1 MNLESVAFTSIPD
14 FRPIPIQTSHIPPAK
29 IALPRI
35 SRNLRAQ
42 SVPLS
47 VETKFGDVRT
57 PSRPPPLPSLV
68 DFPNAAMLKRIRFR
82 LAPGRTADP
91 LMQHFSELNLCSALR
106 NNLAKNEFVTPTPV
120 QAQAI
125 PPLLEG
131 RDVVATAQT
140 GTGKT
145 LAFSI
150 PVIEALAA
158 VPRTKTIKV
167 LILSPTRELAI
178 QIDAAFRPLTQGLR
192 IRTAVVVG
200 GMSETHQLRDIQA
213 GAEVVIA
220 TPGRLCDYLDRRLI
234 DLSHTATV
242 VLDEADRM
250 LDMGFL
256 PDLRLILA
264 KLPAKR
270 HTMLFSATMD
280 PSVAG
285 LVASY
290 VRNPVRIA
298 VEACAETAGRIDL
311 FCYEVPQA
319 SKFDLLEHLLKQEE
333 GSFLVFVATKES
345 ADRVTKYLERGQ
357 HKVAS
362 IHSDRS
368 QNQRN
373 AALEGFKDGL
383 YRVLVATDVAAR
395 GIHVDDI
402 AHVVNYD
409 LPQEPENFVH
419 RIGRTGRAGARG
431 ASWTFVTP
439 LQRAEVRN
447 YERTLGIEVQYRELP
462 SLRRPIGL
470 VADVDVFLASMSP
483 SQASGKVPKPTK
495 TSSLSRS
502 RRRR

>member
-1 MNLESVAFTSIPD
+1 
-14 FRPIPIQTSHIPPAK
+14 
-29 IALPRI
+29 
-35 SRNLRAQ
+35 
-42 SVPLS
+42 
-47 VETKFGDVRT
+47 
-57 PSRPPPLPSLV
+57 
-68 DFPNAAMLKRIRFR
+68 
-82 LAPGRTADP
+82 
-91 LMQHFSELNLCSALR
+91 MQ
-106 NNLAKNEFVTPTPV
+106 NNLSKNGFVTPTPV

-150 PVIEALAA
+150 PLIEALAA
-158 VPRTKTIKV
+158 VARTKTVKV

-178 QIDAAFRPLTQGLR
+178 QIDEAFRQIAHGMH

-200 GMSETHQLRDIQA
+200 GMSEKAQLRDIQA

-234 DLSHTATV
+234 DLSRATTL

-256 PDLRLILA
+256 PDLRIIMD

-280 PSVAG
+280 ASVAG
-285 LVASY
+285 LVESY
-290 VRNPVRIA
+290 VRNPVRIVVDPGA
-298 VEACAETAGRIDL
+298 QTAERIDL
-311 FCYEVPQA
+311 YCYEVSRA
-319 SKFDLLEHLLKQEE
+319 SKFDLLEFLLKKEQ

-345 ADRVTKYLERGQ
+345 ADRLTKFLQRDN
-357 HKVAS
+357 HAVAA
-362 IHSDRS
+362 IHGDRS
-368 QNQRN
+368 QSQRN
-373 AALEGFKDGL
+373 EALQGFKDGL

-439 LQRAEVRN
+439 LELSDVRK
-447 YERTLGIEVQYRELP
+447 YERTLGIQMQFRELP
-462 SLRRPIGL
+462 PLRRPIGL
-470 VADVDVFLASMSP
+470 VTDAEMAAMMAEMNANLPPANEPNSP
-483 SQASGKVPKPTK
+483 RPRSVSG
-495 TSSLSRS
+495 
-502 RRRR
+502 RRRRR

>member
-1 MNLESVAFTSIPD
+1 
-14 FRPIPIQTSHIPPAK
+14 
-29 IALPRI
+29 
-35 SRNLRAQ
+35 
-42 SVPLS
+42 
-47 VETKFGDVRT
+47 
-57 PSRPPPLPSLV
+57 
-68 DFPNAAMLKRIRFR
+68 
-82 LAPGRTADP
+82 
-91 LMQHFSELNLCSALR
+91 MQHFSELNLCPALR
-106 NNLAKNEFVTPTPV
+106 HNLEKNEFVTPTPV

-158 VPRTKTIKV
+158 VPRTKSIKV

-178 QIDAAFRPLTQGLR
+178 QIDEAFRQLIEGMK

-200 GMSETHQLRDIQA
+200 GMSENNQLRDIQN

-220 TPGRLCDYLDRRLI
+220 TPGRLCDYIDRRLV
-234 DLSHTATV
+234 DLSTAATV

-256 PDLRLILA
+256 PSLRIILD
-264 KLPAKR
+264 KVPRKR
-270 HTMLFSATMD
+270 HTMLFSATMEQ
-280 PSVAG
+280 SVAG

-290 VRNPVRIA
+290 VNDPVRIA
-298 VEACAETAGRIDL
+298 VEASAQTASQIDL
-311 FCYEVPQA
+311 YCFEVAQA
-319 SKFDLLEHLLKQEE
+319 SKFDLLEHLLRQEQ
-333 GSFLVFVATKES
+333 GSFLVFVSTKEG
-345 ADRVTKYLERGQ
+345 ADRLTKFLHRGR
-357 HKVAS
+357 HKVTS
-362 IHSDRS
+362 IHGDRS
-368 QNQRN
+368 QKERN
-373 AALEGFKDGL
+373 DALQGFKDGK

-419 RIGRTGRAGARG
+419 RVGRTGRAGARG

-439 LQRAEVRN
+439 LERSDVRN
-447 YERTLGIEVQYRELP
+447 YERSLGIQMQYREMPALP
-462 SLRRPIGL
+462 RPIGL
-470 VADVDVFLASMSP
+470 IEDIDAFLASMGTNEP
-483 SQASGKVPKPTK
+483 PAAAPKPT
-495 TSSLSRS
+495 TTRSFSS

>member
-1 MNLESVAFTSIPD
+1 
-14 FRPIPIQTSHIPPAK
+14 
-29 IALPRI
+29 
-35 SRNLRAQ
+35 
-42 SVPLS
+42 
-47 VETKFGDVRT
+47 
-57 PSRPPPLPSLV
+57 
-68 DFPNAAMLKRIRFR
+68 
-82 LAPGRTADP
+82 
-91 LMQHFSELNLCSALR
+91 MQHFSELNLCSALR
-106 NNLAKNEFVTPTPV
+106 DNLAKNQFVTPTPV

-125 PPLLEG
+125 PPLMEG
-131 RDVVATAQT
+131 RDVVVTAQT

-178 QIDAAFRPLTQGLR
+178 QIDEAFRQLVHGMR

-200 GMSETHQLRDIQA
+200 GMSESNQLRDIQA

-220 TPGRLCDYLDRRLI
+220 TPGRLCDYLDRRLV
-234 DLSHTATV
+234 DLSGAATV

-256 PDLRLILA
+256 PDLRLILD

-270 HTMLFSATMD
+270 HTMLFSATMAQ
-280 PSVAG
+280 SVAG
-285 LVASY
+285 LAGSY
-290 VRNPVRIA
+290 VRNPEWIA
-298 VEACAETAGRIDL
+298 VEASAQTASQIDL
-311 FCYEVPQA
+311 YCYEVPRG
-319 SKFDLLEHLLKQEE
+319 SKFDLLEYLLKNEE
-333 GSFLVFVATKES
+333 GSFLVFVATKEG
-345 ADRVTKYLERGQ
+345 ADRLLKFLEREH
-357 HKVAS
+357 HKVAA
-362 IHSDRS
+362 IHGDRS
-368 QNQRN
+368 QSQRN
-373 AALEGFKDGL
+373 SALQGFKDGV

-439 LQRAEVRN
+439 HELADVRS
-447 YERTLGIEVQYRELP
+447 YERALGVQVQFRELP
-462 SLRRPIGL
+462 PLPRPIGL
-470 VADVDVFLASMSP
+470 VADVDAFLASMNANLP
-483 SQASGKVPKPTK
+483 PPNAPKPTP
-495 TSSLSRS
+495 TQTFSS
-502 RRRR
+502 RRRRR

>member
-1 MNLESVAFTSIPD
+1 
-14 FRPIPIQTSHIPPAK
+14 
-29 IALPRI
+29 
-35 SRNLRAQ
+35 
-42 SVPLS
+42 
-47 VETKFGDVRT
+47 
-57 PSRPPPLPSLV
+57 
-68 DFPNAAMLKRIRFR
+68 ML
-82 LAPGRTADP
+82 
-91 LMQHFSELNLCSALR
+91 QHFSDLKFCSALR
-106 NNLAKNEFVTPTPV
+106 NNLDKNRFVTPTPV

-125 PPLLEG
+125 PPILEG

-150 PVIEALAA
+150 PLTEALAA

-178 QIDAAFRPLTQGLR
+178 QIDEAFRQIAHGMH

-200 GMSETHQLRDIQA
+200 GMSEKAQLRDIQA

-234 DLSHTATV
+234 DLSGAATV

-256 PDLRLILA
+256 PDLRIIMD

-290 VRNPVRIA
+290 VSNPVRIA
-298 VEACAETAGRIDL
+298 VEPCAQTAGRIDL
-311 FCYEVPQA
+311 FCYEVPRG
-319 SKFDLLEHLLKQEE
+319 SKFDLLEYLLRNEQ
-333 GSFLVFVATKES
+333 GSFLVFVATKEG
-345 ADRVTKYLERGQ
+345 AERLTKFLERED
-357 HKVAS
+357 HKVAA
-362 IHSDRS
+362 IHGDRS
-368 QNQRN
+368 QSQRN
-373 AALEGFKDGL
+373 QALQGFKDGV

-439 LQRAEVRN
+439 SELSDMRK
-447 YERTLGIEVQYRELP
+447 YERTLGIQMQFRELP
-462 SLRRPIGL
+462 PLPRPIGL
-470 VADVDVFLASMSP
+470 ISDAEMAAFVASMNANLPPANEPKSP
-483 SQASGKVPKPTK
+483 PPPPRSFSG
-495 TSSLSRS
+495 
-502 RRRR
+502 RRRRR